1 LHGSAWLWSFLSTC
15 AEELIEQTSSGNNN
29 YYNLTPIKEKKCVK
43 VCRYP
48 DWLRIRMIKSKEDY
62 KFYLAADRLALA
74 IRHKRPRIFQDET
87 WRFERLLRKVEYLEN
102 CGNNPIDKM
111 VCFQARFSLQ
121 QLSMKLHLTIG
132 RNVFGPGLSIAHGG
146 PIIVHSKAVVGE
158 NCRIDRCVSIGSIH
172 YPADA
177 PRIGN
182 NVYIG
187 PGAVIDG
194 DIEIA
199 DGIAIGANS
208 YVNKSFKEPA
218 ITIAGCP
225 AKKISDK
232 DSQYCWY
239 RATEIL
245 RKEAEDAHID
255 KPK

>member
-1 LHGSAWLWSFLSTC
+1 
-15 AEELIEQTSSGNNN
+15 
-29 YYNLTPIKEKKCVK
+29 
-43 VCRYP
+43 
-48 DWLRIRMIKSKEDY
+48 MIKSKEDY

-74 IRHKRPRIFQDET
+74 IKHRRPRIFQDEI
-87 WRFERLLRKVEYLEN
+87 WKFERALRKVEYFQN
-102 CGNNPIDKM
+102 CRNNPIDRI
-111 VCFQARFSLQ
+111 VYLQTRFNLKK
-121 QLSMKLHLTIG
+121 LSVKSGLAIP

-146 PIIVHSKAVVGE
+146 PIIVHPKVVVGE

-172 YPADA
+172 YSTPA
-177 PRIGN
+177 PKIGN
-182 NVYIG
+182 NVFIG

-208 YVNKSFKEPA
+208 YVNKSFKEPG

-232 DSQYCWY
+232 GSRDCWF

-245 RKEAEDAHID
+245 RKEPAYAHLD

>member
-1 LHGSAWLWSFLSTC
+1 
-15 AEELIEQTSSGNNN
+15 
-29 YYNLTPIKEKKCVK
+29 
-43 VCRYP
+43 
-48 DWLRIRMIKSKEDY
+48 MIKSKEEY

-74 IRHKRPRIFQDET
+74 IKHKRPRIYANLQDET
-87 WRFERLLRKVEYLEN
+87 WKFERLLRKVEYLEN
-102 CGNNPIDKM
+102 CGHNPLDKI
-111 VCFQARFSLQ
+111 VCLQAKFNLQKISL
-121 QLSMKLHLTIG
+121 KLGLVIP
-132 RNVFGPGLSIAHGG
+132 RNAFGPGLSIAHGG

-172 YPADA
+172 YPDA
-177 PRIGN
+177 APIIGN

-194 DIEIA
+194 TIEIA

-208 YVNKSFKEPA
+208 YVNKSFKAPE

-232 DSQYCWY
+232 GSRNLWF

-245 RKEAEDAHID
+245 RKEAAAAHDD
-255 KPK
+255 KPE

>member
-1 LHGSAWLWSFLSTC
+1 
-15 AEELIEQTSSGNNN
+15 
-29 YYNLTPIKEKKCVK
+29 
-43 VCRYP
+43 
-48 DWLRIRMIKSKEDY
+48 MIKSKEDY
-62 KFYLAADRLALA
+62 EFYLAADRLALA
-74 IRHKRPRIFQDET
+74 IKRKRPMMFQDET

-102 CGNNPIDKM
+102 CGSNPLDKI
-111 VCFQARFSLQ
+111 ALLKTRFSLM
-121 QLSMKLHLTIG
+121 QLRQKMGICIW
-132 RNVFGPGLSIAHGG
+132 RNVFGPGLSIAHRG
-146 PIIVHSKAVVGE
+146 PIIVHPKAVVGE

-172 YPADA
+172 YPIPP

-194 DIEIA
+194 DVEIA

-208 YVNKSFKEPA
+208 YVNKSFKEPE

-232 DSQYCWY
+232 GSQNCWL

-245 RKEAEDAHID
+245 RKNATAANID
-255 KPK
+255 KARSLMGDLEQLSL

>member
-1 LHGSAWLWSFLSTC
+1 M
-15 AEELIEQTSSGNNN
+15 
-29 YYNLTPIKEKKCVK
+29 
-43 VCRYP
+43 
-48 DWLRIRMIKSKEDY
+48 RINMIKSKEDY
-62 KFYLAADRLALA
+62 EFYLAADQLALA
-74 IRHKRPRIFQDET
+74 IKHKRQRISEAIISLLVSNLKDDT
-87 WRFERLLRKVEYLEN
+87 WRFERLLRKVEYFEN
-102 CGNNPIDKM
+102 CRNDPLGKI
-111 VCFQARFSLQ
+111 VCLQSKVSLQ
-121 QLSMKLHLTIG
+121 KLSMKLHVSIG

-146 PIIVHSKAVVGE
+146 PIIVHPNAVIGE

-172 YPADA
+172 YPAAA

-208 YVNKSFKEPA
+208 YVNKSFKVPD

-232 DSQYCWY
+232 GSQNCWY

-245 RKEAEDAHID
+245 RKEAVDSHIERQN
-255 KPK
+255 KGT

>member
-1 LHGSAWLWSFLSTC
+1 
-15 AEELIEQTSSGNNN
+15 
-29 YYNLTPIKEKKCVK
+29 
-43 VCRYP
+43 
-48 DWLRIRMIKSKEDY
+48 MIKSKEDY
-62 KFYLAADRLALA
+62 EFYLAADRLALT
-74 IRHKRPRIFQDET
+74 IKHKRPRGSLVSNLQDET

-102 CGNNPIDKM
+102 CRNNPLDKI
-111 VCFQARFSLQ
+111 VCLQAKFSLQ
-121 QLSMKLHLTIG
+121 KLSLKLGFVIA

-172 YPADA
+172 YPTPP

-182 NVYIG
+182 NVFIG

-208 YVNKSFKEPA
+208 YVNKSFNEPE

-225 AKKISDK
+225 AKKISNK
-232 DSQYCWY
+232 GSLNCWF

-245 RKEAEDAHID
+245 RKEVAEAHVD
-255 KPK
+255 KPKRLYEPG

>member
-1 LHGSAWLWSFLSTC
+1 
-15 AEELIEQTSSGNNN
+15 
-29 YYNLTPIKEKKCVK
+29 
-43 VCRYP
+43 
-48 DWLRIRMIKSKEDY
+48 MIKSKEDY
-62 KFYLAADRLALA
+62 EFYLMADRLALA
-74 IRHKRPRIFQDET
+74 IKHKRPRISKLPIGFLVSNLQDET

-102 CGNNPIDKM
+102 CRTNPLDKI
-111 VCFQARFSLQ
+111 VCLQAKISLQ
-121 QLSMKLHLTIG
+121 KLSMKLHYTIG

-146 PIIVHSKAVVGE
+146 PIIVHSKAIVGE

-172 YPADA
+172 YPAAA

-187 PGAVIDG
+187 PGVVIDG

-208 YVNKSFKEPA
+208 YVNKSFKAPG

-232 DSQYCWY
+232 GSEKCWY
-239 RATEIL
+239 RATELL
-245 RKEAEDAHID
+245 RKEAEDARTD
-255 KPK
+255 KPRSLDEPE

>member
-1 LHGSAWLWSFLSTC
+1 
-15 AEELIEQTSSGNNN
+15 
-29 YYNLTPIKEKKCVK
+29 
-43 VCRYP
+43 
-48 DWLRIRMIKSKEDY
+48 MIKSKEDY
-62 KFYLAADRLALA
+62 EFYLAADQLALA
-74 IRHKRPRIFQDET
+74 IKSKRPWISESPMGFLVSNLQAET

-102 CGNNPIDKM
+102 CRDNPLDKI
-111 VCFQARFSLQ
+111 VCLQARVSLQ
-121 QLSMKLHLTIG
+121 KLSLKLNISIG

-146 PIIVHSKAVVGE
+146 PIIVHPKAKVGE

-172 YPADA
+172 YPAAA

-182 NVYIG
+182 NIYIG

-208 YVNKSFKEPA
+208 YVNKSFKEPG

-225 AKKISDK
+225 AKKVSDK
-232 DSQYCWY
+232 GSRNCWY

-245 RKEAEDAHID
+245 RKELADAHTG
-255 KPK
+255 KPKSLDEPE

>member
-1 LHGSAWLWSFLSTC
+1 
-15 AEELIEQTSSGNNN
+15 
-29 YYNLTPIKEKKCVK
+29 
-43 VCRYP
+43 
-48 DWLRIRMIKSKEDY
+48 MIKSKEDY
-62 KFYLAADRLALA
+62 EFYLAADKLALA
-74 IRHKRPRIFQDET
+74 IKFKRPRIFQDYT

-102 CGNNPIDKM
+102 CRNNPIDNIA
-111 VCFQARFSLQ
+111 CLQARFSLLR
-121 QLSMKLHLTIG
+121 LSQKLGFSIS

-146 PIIVHSKAVVGE
+146 PIIVHPKTVVGE

-208 YVNKSFKEPA
+208 YVNKSFSEHD

-225 AKKISDK
+225 AKKVSDRG
-232 DSQYCWY
+232 SLNCWY

-245 RKEAEDAHID
+245 RKELADARIEKTKSPND
-255 KPK
+255 VE